1 MKKKIDQI
9 DKEYNDFIE
18 YSKVDIPNDIQ
29 DIALEK
35 IKLSQ
40 KNKFNRIIKWSSGI
54 AAAALITLSINIIH
68 KSHDYNQ
75 KYPYSQQLTDS
86 QKKAEFENALK
97 IINESLCDNTPREE
111 VAYEDDNFKIIF
123 TKK

>member
-1 MKKKIDQI
+1 MKKNIEQI

-18 YSKVDIPNDIQ
+18 YSQVDIPNDIQ

-40 KNKFNRIIKWSSGI
+40 RNKFNRIIKWSSGI

-68 KSHDYNQ
+68 KNYDYN
-75 KYPYSQQLTDS
+75 KNYLYSQELTDS
-86 QKKAEFENALK
+86 QKKAEFEKALK
-97 IINESLCDNTPREE
+97 IINESLCDNKPIEE
-111 VAYEDDNFKIIF
+111 VTYEDDNFKIIF